1 MMRQGVKELLFIFL
15 QNNVR
20 CLKCISKIHQYLSCP
35 KINLELF
42 IRRFKIKYQ
51 RNIIHR
57 DSFRV
62 LIQCTNGLNIRR
74 YFLFYLNLKLK
85 FNTTLLFWFIP
96 TSIICFLKSKKGL
109 IFHWNSLSTIFHV
122 FVLLFRKNKY
132 KKLDV
137 FVWTLV

>member
-20 CLKCISKIHQYLSCP
+20 CLKRISKIHQYLSCP

-85 FNTTLLFWFIP
+85 FNTTLLFGFIP
-96 TSIICFLKSKKGL
+96 TSIICFLKSKKRSNL
-109 IFHWNSLSTIFHV
+109 SLKF
-122 FVLLFRKNKY
+122 FVHDIPCFCSFISKHKY
-132 KKLDV
+132 KKLAV
-137 FVWTLV
+137 FV